1 MTMHEVIIVG
11 AGPAGMTC
19 AIYLARAGVR
29 PLILEKEFYGGK
41 MNYTNKIKNYPGF
54 EDISGVDLSEKMF
67 GCVKGLEVDFEYA
80 NIIDSHLSDDVKTLI
95 SSNQKEYKANCII
108 ISTGLKTRYLKC
120 KGEEEFKGRGVSYCA
135 TCDGFF
141 FKNLDVCVVG
151 NGNVAIDEAIYLSSI
166 CSKVF
171 LIIKENFI
179 NADDSAIQMMNENNK
194 VEVLLNTSVKE
205 IKGNEKVESLVLK
218 SSEKEFELNVRGVFI
233 SLGSE
238 PEGSAFSELKSNEF
252 GYFESNELCETNIDG
267 VFVAGDCRNKFL
279 RQIVTA
285 TSDGA
290 IAASRAIKYIKA
302 LSKKY
307 VMSKSL

>member
-1 MTMHEVIIVG
+1 MREVIIVG

-19 AIYLARAGVR
+19 SIYLARAGVR
-29 PLILEKEFYGGK
+29 PLILEREFYGGK

-67 GCVKGLEVDFEYA
+67 RCVKGLEVDFEYA
-80 NIIDSHLSDDVKTLI
+80 NIVDSHLAEDFKTLI
-95 SSNQKEYKANCII
+95 SSNQKEYKAKCVI
-108 ISTGLKTRYLKC
+108 ISTGLKMKYLKC
-120 KGEEEFKGRGVSYCA
+120 KGEEKFKGRGVSYCA

-141 FKNLDVCVVG
+141 FKNLDVCVIG
-151 NGNVAIDEAIYLSSI
+151 NGNVAIEEAIYLSSV
-166 CSKVF
+166 CNKVF

-179 NADDSAIQMMNENNK
+179 NADDNVIQIVNENDK
-194 VEVLLNTSVKE
+194 IEVLLNTSVKE

-218 SSEKEFELNVRGVFI
+218 SSKSEFELHLRGVFI

-252 GYFESNELCETNIDG
+252 GYFESNELCETNIYG

-290 IAASRAIKYIKA
+290 IAASRAIKYIKM
-302 LSKKY
+302 LSKKC
-307 VMSKSL
+307 VISKSL

>member
-1 MTMHEVIIVG
+1 MREVIIVG
-11 AGPAGMTC
+11 AGPAGMTS
-19 AIYLARAGVR
+19 AIYLARAGFH

-54 EDISGVDLSEKMF
+54 DDISGVDLSEKMF
-67 GCVKGLEVDFEYA
+67 GCVKGLNVEFEYA
-80 NIIDSHLSDDVKTLI
+80 NIIDSRLSENIKVLV
-95 SSNQKEYKANCII
+95 SSNQKEYKANCVI

-120 KGEEEFKGRGVSYCA
+120 KGEDEFKGRGVSYCA

-141 FKNLDVCVVG
+141 FKNLDVCVIG
-151 NGNVAIDEAIYLSSI
+151 NGSVAIEEAIYLSSI

-171 LIIKENFI
+171 LIIKDKFI
-179 NADDSAIQMMNENNK
+179 NADDNAIQMVSENDK
-194 VEVLLNTSVKE
+194 IEVMLNTSVKE
-205 IKGNEKVESLVLK
+205 IKGNDKVESLVVK
-218 SSEKEFELNVRGVFI
+218 SSDKEFELNLRGVFI

-290 IAASRAIKYIKA
+290 IAASRAVKYIKM
-302 LSKKY
+302 LSKKC